1 MANPAREEVRVE
13 LNRRLFHA
21 RKIANVPPV
30 SVIESTQMALSSMKK
45 NIKPTE
51 DGEINRYVNE
61 EASGMAWFDH
71 RREVVFVNGMAN
83 SGENHM
89 DSALALSLLQGCPVI
104 GVYNKKDGFWSDLGQ
119 CLMDKGVL
127 VGAQAGSF
135 SAWSAAFDVAYAAAA
150 QLKSGLTK
158 IDFMESLVAS
168 NKATASLYR
177 YVAEMSVQERSKLKI
192 FCHSQGNLITSN
204 ALTAVALAL
213 GEDAIKNMEVNSF
226 GSPCRYWPPGL
237 DRTNNA
243 FTFDPVSW
251 LDYNIGFSSVKVG
264 FTPGLI
270 SHGFD
275 IYMNQDAEF
284 VVNRFRWGSFRMTA
298 SMDEKGLA
306 TYLTKMGNNPRRL
319 KKIFEWLDKH
329 HNSDADDVA
338 VIYSKLMRTKH
349 AATMKALANA
359 DKSFI
364 TLLIKCMDE
373 GWTASDE
380 KKEIEYLKSL

>member
-1 MANPAREEVRVE
+1 MSPTTN
-13 LNRRLFHA
+13 
-21 RKIANVPPV
+21 
-30 SVIESTQMALSSMKK
+30 KK
-45 NIKPTE
+45 NLTPTQ

-61 EASGMAWFDH
+61 EGASKSWFDH

-83 SGENHM
+83 SGEDHKK
-89 DSALALSLLQGCPVI
+89 SALSLSLLQGCPVI
-104 GVYNKKDGFWSDLGQ
+104 GVYNKAGGFWADLGQ
-119 CLMDKGVL
+119 CLTDKGVL

-135 SAWSAAFDVAYAAAA
+135 TAWSVAFDAAYAAAA
-150 QLKSGLTK
+150 LIKPGLTK
-158 IDFMESLVAS
+158 IDFMETLVAG
-168 NKATASLYR
+168 NQATASLYR
-177 YVAEMSVQERSKLKI
+177 YIATMSVQDRGKLKI

-213 GEDAIKNMEVNSF
+213 GKDAIRNMEVNSF

-270 SHGFD
+270 SHGFE

-306 TYLTKMGNNPRRL
+306 TYLTTMGNNPRRL
-319 KKIFEWLDKH
+319 KKVFEWLDKH

-349 AATMKALANA
+349 SSTMTALARS

-364 TLLIKCMDE
+364 QLLIKCMDE